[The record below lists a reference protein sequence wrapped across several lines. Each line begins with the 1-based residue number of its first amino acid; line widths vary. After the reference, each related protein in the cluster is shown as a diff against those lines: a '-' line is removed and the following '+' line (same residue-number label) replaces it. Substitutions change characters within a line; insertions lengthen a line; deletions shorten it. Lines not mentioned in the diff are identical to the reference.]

1 MNDTATRDERRSALD
16 EFAAKTM
23 REPGQDV
30 ATIPQAATGLPAIHG
45 AQAVAVKRD
54 TRSVLREIGEL
65 AAAAG
70 SDWYYRW
77 PVKNKRKNTTDWVEG
92 PSIKLAN
99 DIARIF
105 GNCEIDCRV
114 QDIGSHFL
122 FHARFVDLQTGYAL
136 TRPFQQRKS
145 AARMGDDAARN
156 EDIALQI
163 GASKAIRNVT
173 VNALQTYADY
183 AMEEAKG
190 ALVDKIG
197 GQIERYRS
205 STVER
210 IGKLVSLDRVEAV
223 VGRPAKDWLAPDIA
237 RVIAM
242 GTAIADG
249 MATIDETFPPLGSSD
264 DEKAEQAKSALDQFA
279 DKVEDAETS
288 EAPTSPPASQTSDA
302 VAGETEPL
310 STSPAADPQARL
322 EMIGKVL
329 WTATDK
335 TLTPEERVEVLD
347 QSQAMWADTL
357 PGDELVATAHRTA
370 TNVASGKMK
379 AETAKQYLE
388 GLLKP

>member
-288 EAPTSPPASQTSDA
+288 EAPTSPAGNDRQGSLDRDRQDA
-302 VAGETEPL
+302 DARGARRGARPVAG
-310 STSPAADPQARL
+310 DV
-322 EMIGKVL
+322 G
-329 WTATDK
+329 
-335 TLTPEERVEVLD
+335 
-347 QSQAMWADTL
+347 
-357 PGDELVATAHRTA
+357 
-370 TNVASGKMK
+370 
-379 AETAKQYLE
+379 
-388 GLLKP
+388 